1 MFYEIFLDGDKQKP
15 INCNIRQVASG
26 ATGVF
31 TATVPYDLKVT
42 RGTIFQV
49 NVENNTLLVGLI
61 KKIHRQRSR
70 GIKTLTCF
78 GYTHLLQNK
87 YCIDEGFQLYESV
100 DAGVIAK
107 ALIDHYFSGILT
119 SVNVDITTGV
129 TIQSLDCTDKT
140 VYAMF
145 KELAKRANCDF
156 YVDNSLDVHFFVV
169 GSVEATRTIQPGDIL
184 DITLVE
190 DDMRLKDLIRV
201 HGGGGRATSGTGDIE
216 HLLTNTAIG
225 SIAEAQEVA
234 DALFSILGTGK
245 VNATVKVKGFY
256 NVHSAEKI
264 LLNSPFDGVINEYF
278 IIQSMGWN
286 LGLRNI
292 SSVIKLGAAGSLG
305 ALTLKSSAG
314 SYMREDAIAEIL
326 TDTIIQNK
334 DNASVNNYL
343 LFGHVVDVKRVATG
357 FELIGLTYGRGNLF
371 YLDYTL
377 NTVYEINKETMA
389 LVNSFAGLGA
399 NPAGLAYEDTNSI
412 WYGDRITHL
421 IREVNPTTG
430 ALVSSFNAGFD
441 VSAIAYD
448 TALGQLWIGC
458 EDDGSIRLFT
468 LAGALVRSITAIVD
482 IAALGL
488 TYVDPYLYVM
498 GEKNEGV
505 LVEMETGATPS
516 TPIRRFHPFKKGF
529 WPFHGLAYDG
539 EYLRV
544 GTDSDGVTR
553 SIISKV
559 IKG

>member
-1 MFYEIFLDGDKQKP
+1 MQHKIFLNGKEQEA
-15 INCNIRQVASG
+15 INCKIRQVASG

-31 TATVPYDLKVT
+31 TAAVPYKLSVT
-42 RGTIFQV
+42 RGQTFRVDI
-49 NVENNTLLVGLI
+49 EGNTLLVGLI
-61 KKIHRQRSR
+61 KRIHRQRSR
-70 GIKTLTCF
+70 GIKTLTCY

-87 YCIDEGFQLYESV
+87 YCVDEGFQLYENV

-119 SVNVDITTGV
+119 STNINITTGV
-129 TIQSLDCTDKT
+129 TINSLDCTDKT
-140 VYAMF
+140 VYNMF

-156 YVDNSLDVHFFVV
+156 YVDTSLDTYFFVV
-169 GSVEATRTIQPGDIL
+169 GSVEAKRTIQPGDIL
-184 DITLVE
+184 DVDLVE
-190 DDMRLKDLIRV
+190 DDLTKKDLIRV
-201 HGGGGRATSGTGDIE
+201 HGGGGRATSGTGDVE
-216 HLLTNTAIG
+216 HLLVNTSIL

-234 DALFSILGTGK
+234 DALFGILGTGK
-245 VNATVKVKGFY
+245 VNVTVKVKGFY
-256 NVHSAEKI
+256 DVHSAEKI
-264 LLNSPFDGVINEYF
+264 LLNSPADDVINQYF

-292 SSVIKLGAAGSLG
+292 SSIIKLGAAGSLG
-305 ALTLKSSAG
+305 SLTLKSSAG
-314 SYMREDAIAEIL
+314 SYMRDDAIAEIL

-334 DNASVNNYL
+334 DNASINTYQ

-357 FELIGLTYGRGNLF
+357 FELIGLTFGRGNLF

-377 NTVYEINKETMA
+377 NIVYEINKETMA
-389 LVNSFAGLGA
+389 LVNSFAGLGL
-399 NPAGLAYEDTNSI
+399 NPAGLAYEDANSI

-430 ALVSSFNAGFD
+430 VLVSSFNCGFD

-458 EDDGSIRLFT
+458 EDDGLIRLFT
-468 LAGALVRSITAIVD
+468 LAGALVRTISAIADVD
-482 IAALGL
+482 ALGL
-488 TYVDPYLYVM
+488 TYVDPYLYVL
-498 GEKNEGV
+498 GVYIEGV
-505 LVEMETGATPS
+505 LVEMETGVTPA
-516 TPIRRFHPFKKGF
+516 TPIRRYHAIKRGF
-529 WPFHGLAYDG
+529 WPYHGLAYDG

-544 GTDSDGVTR
+544 GSDSDGVTR